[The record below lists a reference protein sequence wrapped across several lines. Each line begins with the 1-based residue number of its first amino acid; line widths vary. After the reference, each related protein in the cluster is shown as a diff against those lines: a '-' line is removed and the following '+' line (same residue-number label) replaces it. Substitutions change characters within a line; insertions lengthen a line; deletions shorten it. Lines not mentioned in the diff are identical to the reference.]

1 MFTEQARWANFVWLW
16 RLRFSGGGGGVGEE
30 GGAIFNDMLFFL
42 PLRIFFACRR
52 N

>member
-16 RLRFSGGGGGVGEE
+16 RLRFSGGGVEE
-30 GGAIFNDMLFFL
+30 KGGAIFNDMLFFL